1 MMKRTFTA
9 LAATLVVSSSLS
21 AQDIGFAPQVGQWE
35 LRTDLTD
42 LTFRREKLSDD
53 GDDYWDRTRFNIN
66 GQALYSISPRLSAG
80 AYVRYF
86 RETTG
91 DGQGESNGGSR
102 SYVIKPIVRYFF
114 TDNLG
119 AGLSYRYHSGR
130 SFDGDGD
137 DTSSLTTT
145 EIMPRVMYRTPLSDD
160 WLLEAYGEYLWF
172 SREDFDAD
180 GETTSEDAERGW
192 IAGADIKYFLSP
204 SFSANLDVRYA
215 NLNVDLEDDDTDLGY
230 SAFRADV
237 GFSFY
242 F

>member
-42 LTFRREKLSDD
+42 LTFRREKWSND
-53 GDDYWDRTRFNIN
+53 GDDYADRTRFSIN

-91 DGQGESNGGSR
+91 DGQGESNGGQSNYIIR
-102 SYVIKPIVRYFF
+102 PIVRYFF

-119 AGLSYRYHSGR
+119 AGFSYRYYSGR

-145 EIMPRVMYRTPLSDD
+145 AIVPRVMYRTPLSDE
-160 WLLEAYGEYLWF
+160 WLLEAYGEYVWF
-172 SREDFDAD
+172 SREDFDGD
-180 GETTSEDAERGW
+180 GETTGEDAERAWVLGTEL
-192 IAGADIKYFLSP
+192 KYFLSP
-204 SFSANLDVRYA
+204 SFSANLDLSYTSA
-215 NLNVDLEDDDTDLGY
+215 DTDLEDDDTDMGY
-230 SAFRADV
+230 SAFRADL